1 MPYVRI
7 IIESTPN
14 SKRARLDSQL
24 FLSGAVHLQSQL
36 HGRGI
41 QPGILA
47 PWKGWGIHGV
57 MRIYIYICIH
67 IYIYIYIYILVY
79 IYIYIHIYISMY
91 IIVISISISI
101 YICVCS
107 KPRFN
112 RKTSYK
118 DTSFFRAMSTLVIT
132 LDSRT
137 RSTFTWSTYPSVD
150 PSSDS
155 AIHLFIHWSIQL
167 FIYSSIHLFIY
178 PSVHLFICYHLLCT
192 YW

>member
-1 MPYVRI
+1 MFASSSNLRPIRSAHASILSCSSAVLCI
-7 IIESTPN
+7 CKVSSTVEGSSQGSWHHEKDGESMG
-14 SKRARLDSQL
+14 L
-24 FLSGAVHLQSQL
+24 
-36 HGRGI
+36 
-41 QPGILA
+41 
-47 PWKGWGIHGV
+47 WEY
-57 MRIYIYICIH
+57 IYIYICIH
-67 IYIYIYIYILVY
+67 IYIHIYIYILV
-79 IYIYIHIYISMY
+79 YIYIHIYISMY

-101 YICVCS
+101 YIYVCS